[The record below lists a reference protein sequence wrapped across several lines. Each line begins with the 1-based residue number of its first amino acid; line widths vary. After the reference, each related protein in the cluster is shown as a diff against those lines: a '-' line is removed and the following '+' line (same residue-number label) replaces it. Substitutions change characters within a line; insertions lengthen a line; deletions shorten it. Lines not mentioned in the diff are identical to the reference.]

1 MWERRTALYA
11 CLWFSAIQKSVDDT
25 EAVCELMIN
34 EKEEIIQNALG
45 GLIRYI
51 SIDR

>member
-1 MWERRTALYA
+1 M
-11 CLWFSAIQKSVDDT
+11 IQKSVDDT

-45 GLIRYI
+45 GPIRYI
-51 SIDR
+51 GSTDDRARSRNPR